1 MSIEQNK
8 AIVRRFVEEVL
19 AGGNVELVDELLS
32 PDYVNRGMGGMG
44 RADFKAWLGA
54 NSAGPGGQMDI
65 VDLVAEGDAV
75 VARFN
80 YAITL
85 PNGDPI
91 ECSRHDVLPPRRR
104 QDRGGRPDHL
114 ARPDAGVCRPDAGA
128 DGLTGAA
135 VEGRAASGV
144 RGLASRATRPAPS
157 TPERPASSAAS
168 PPG

>member
-32 PDYVNRGMGGMG
+32 PDYMNRGMGGMG

-91 ECSRHDVLPPRRR
+91 SA
-104 QDRGGRPDHL
+104 RGMTFYRLTDGRIVEDDPITSPDL
-114 ARPDAGVCRPDAGA
+114 MQAF
-128 DGLTGAA
+128 AA
-135 VEGRAASGV
+135 QM
-144 RGLASRATRPAPS
+144 PAP
-157 TPERPASSAAS
+157 TA
-168 PPG
+168 